1 MSALG
6 TADPNSARAHA
17 RAQAGTHADAMPTV
31 PASAAEGL
39 DPRPVLAYPGIAE
52 PLDPSPD
59 VSCEKGVLML

>member
-31 PASAAEGL
+31 PASAALGL
-39 DPRPVLAYPGIAE
+39 DRREWVGMPQVAKRAGGMNRC
-52 PLDPSPD
+52 S
-59 VSCEKGVLML
+59 MNR